1 MAKKS
6 KPKTYKVPYG
16 PKGDLQHYPENC
28 WQASLTTGERE
39 LCVPEWRT
47 PEPMKATLVYVGYAR
62 GRSAAYFIWRHSI
75 TGTRYPMFMTD
86 FDEMMRTR
94 TIPIQGV
101 HATWI
106 ECKRGQNYGI
116 RIATEAEIAVCS
128 EP

>member
-1 MAKKS
+1 MPRKQQ
-6 KPKTYKVPYG
+6 PKTYKVPYNS
-16 PKGDLQHYPENC
+16 KGDLQHFSSNYWTTDP
-28 WQASLTTGERE
+28 ATGERE
-39 LCVPEWRT
+39 MHAPEWRT
-47 PEPMKATLVYVGYAR
+47 PVPFRAVLMYEGYAR
-62 GRSAAYFIWRHSI
+62 GRSAAYFLWRHYV

-86 FDEMMRTR
+86 YDEMMRTR